1 MSLVE
6 IKDFKPLFDQ
16 LIKSTQQETYEK
28 RVEMSR
34 SNDYATGNVLDYLH
48 HKNYCKRL
56 SFNLSRQSNTSIPEQ
71 TNFKGKLEEHD
82 GSTMILLLKFL
93 SFQCRI

>member
-16 LIKSTQQETYEK
+16 LIKSTQETYEK

-34 SNDYATGNVLDYLH
+34 NNDYATENVLDYLH

-56 SFNLSRQSNTSIPEQ
+56 SFNLSRQSNTSIPEE

>member
-16 LIKSTQQETYEK
+16 LIKSTQETYEK

-34 SNDYATGNVLDYLH
+34 NNDYATGNVLDYLH

-56 SFNLSRQSNTSIPEQ
+56 SFNLSRQSNTSI
-71 TNFKGKLEEHD
+71 KGKLEEHD